1 VPNYVNAEGFFG
13 YLPNANVVQKTK
25 TKQLTYLFTHDLS
38 ETLAALMNQP
48 HGSTSIHM
56 RKKIKRRKKKSLD
69 GLGSVGETH
78 ALKLENEVFISIVYD
93 DTPPLEKTCKVLM
106 SLTQKRHKQ

>member
-56 RKKIKRRKKKSLD
+56 RKKIKRRKK
-69 GLGSVGETH
+69 
-78 ALKLENEVFISIVYD
+78 NVFGWFGQCGRNPCI
-93 DTPPLEKTCKVLM
+93 EA
-106 SLTQKRHKQ
+106 

>member
-13 YLPNANVVQKTK
+13 YLPNANVVEKTK

-48 HGSTSIHM
+48 YGSTSIHM
-56 RKKIKRRKKKSLD
+56 RKKNKKKKKKKVF
-69 GLGSVGETH
+69 GWFGHCGSNPCIE
-78 ALKLENEVFISIVYD
+78 A
-93 DTPPLEKTCKVLM
+93 
-106 SLTQKRHKQ
+106 

>member
-1 VPNYVNAEGFFG
+1 MQKVFWISA
-13 YLPNANVVQKTK
+13 NANVVQKTK

-56 RKKIKRRKKKSLD
+56 KKKNKKKEKESL
-69 GLGSVGETH
+69 
-78 ALKLENEVFISIVYD
+78 
-93 DTPPLEKTCKVLM
+93 
-106 SLTQKRHKQ
+106 